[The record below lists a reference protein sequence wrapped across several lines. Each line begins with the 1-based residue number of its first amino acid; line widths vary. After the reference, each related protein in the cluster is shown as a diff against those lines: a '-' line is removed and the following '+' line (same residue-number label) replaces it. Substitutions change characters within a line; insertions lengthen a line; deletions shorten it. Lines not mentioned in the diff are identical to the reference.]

1 MGNSDAA
8 LVLLGTTGLR
18 VRPLGIGTNRWGPGR
33 GSGRAARPELKPVF
47 DEALSF
53 GLTFFDTA
61 EVYGMGGSERTLG
74 YCLKA
79 AGGDRALAPVIA
91 TKFFPMPWRLRKR
104 AMAAALRRSLTRL
117 GLSKVDLYLVHFP
130 MPPVSIETWADALA
144 DTVDAGLTRA
154 VGVSNHN
161 PAEMRRA
168 HAALAARGVPLA
180 CNEVEYS
187 LLKRDVER
195 NGLLAA
201 CRELG
206 VTLIAYRPLALGLLP
221 GKHTSANPPSGW
233 RGMAF
238 RRLYPPGIESL
249 AALLTRIGE
258 QHGGKTLTQVAL
270 NWVICKGALP
280 IPGATR
286 VDHVRENAGALGWR
300 LTDEE
305 IAALDAAEERL
316 RASIRDKENPD
327 A

>member
-91 TKFFPMPWRLRKR
+91 TKF
-104 AMAAALRRSLTRL
+104 
-117 GLSKVDLYLVHFP
+117 FP

-238 RRLYPPGIESL
+238 RRLYPPGIEPL

-258 QHGGKTLTQVAL
+258 QHGGKTVTQVAL